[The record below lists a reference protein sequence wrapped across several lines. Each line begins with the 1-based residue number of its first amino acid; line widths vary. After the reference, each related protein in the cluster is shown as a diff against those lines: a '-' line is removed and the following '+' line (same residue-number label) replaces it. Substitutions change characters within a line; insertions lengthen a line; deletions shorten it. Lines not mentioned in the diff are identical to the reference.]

1 MEKYAILN
9 HHIGRVFLQL
19 LPLYLYHQEWART
32 RRLKWGEHMDAA
44 KRIQL
49 IRTIEK
55 MKKNPT
61 TCRKLGIQNKS
72 VWKSAEAQK

>member
-1 MEKYAILN
+1 MSKNKSFER
-9 HHIGRVFLQL
+9 GDR
-19 LPLYLYHQEWART
+19 
-32 RRLKWGEHMDAA
+32 MDTD

-72 VWKSAEAQK
+72 TWKSAGAQK

>member
-1 MEKYAILN
+1 MGKKKTMN
-9 HHIGRVFLQL
+9 
-19 LPLYLYHQEWART
+19 
-32 RRLKWGEHMDAA
+32 WGEHMDAA